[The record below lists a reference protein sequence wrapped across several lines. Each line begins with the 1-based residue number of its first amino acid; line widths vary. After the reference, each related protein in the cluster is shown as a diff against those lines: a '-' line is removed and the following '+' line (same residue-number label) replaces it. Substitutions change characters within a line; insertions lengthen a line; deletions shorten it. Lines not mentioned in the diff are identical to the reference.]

1 MTKEDIERI
10 KQLAQQ
16 KAKKSQPKVR
26 PIEQI
31 LQDVKEADAE
41 KESKKFVRKTPTKLE
56 KDLQEINNMLNS
68 NTLPIVKEE
77 PKVQNTDNEWDVPL
91 GTPISYFDPSLSYEI
106 TGYRPITADKGLDF
120 DPKVF
125 TEAAD
130 TYKTYGRY
138 TQYTPGTFIHRKHWD
153 EEFRRCREGYTV
165 GKYTLTG
172 ENYFFLNYYR
182 LLTVL
187 ESNSEV
193 ETRVEGFP
201 AFFAKQYEYF
211 HYLEMC
217 RKLKK
222 DGCAFKGRGVGASE
236 IAASNCARAY
246 TFIEN
251 SNNIVTGFS
260 EEYVSTTLEKVW
272 QELDFLNTCTEDA
285 FRHVRQKYD
294 SAMLKKA
301 SKVDTDGNESGWGAV
316 IQGIVSD
323 KPEKLRGKRCYSL
336 YYEEAGNHARLE
348 DTYVQGRALVVINGR
363 RVGSRFVFG
372 TSSGESNPK
381 LAGLKKMFYNPDN
394 YTMLPY
400 KHNHTRTGDWVFT
413 GYFIPSFSIWFG
425 TETERGFD
433 HRGVVYEDKAKKS
446 YQDHWD
452 TVTDPSILLKD
463 KAEYCFTPE
472 DAFIMEGSNAFNME
486 KLSEQQVNIDHGL
499 VEKPKTVRFRWGLTG
514 EGTVDRHSTPKMEY
528 GAGGHT
534 LMLEEPIRDSEGI
547 PIQNLYVI
555 GVDGIDTS
563 WDTTTGQSDLSK
575 YCIIVYKR
583 AFGLS
588 EPKVVAMY
596 KFRPNQVSDAYDE
609 TIKLAQYYNAKVLV
623 EATRVGVI
631 EWFKKHG
638 LQHHLMRK
646 PRFITSGRN
655 SQQFG
660 CPADVKTIERQLQLI
675 NDYIE
680 NYYTSISYQ
689 EMIDEFLRYS
699 YENKRK
705 FDIVA
710 AFGIALLAD
719 EELMNRPPRAAN
731 EKANSELN
739 QIGYYHDEFGN
750 IQFGVIPKK
759 KPENYGMLSNYGRHS
774 IRG

>member
-1 MTKEDIERI
+1 
-10 KQLAQQ
+10 
-16 KAKKSQPKVR
+16 
-26 PIEQI
+26 
-31 LQDVKEADAE
+31 
-41 KESKKFVRKTPTKLE
+41 
-56 KDLQEINNMLNS
+56 
-68 NTLPIVKEE
+68 
-77 PKVQNTDNEWDVPL
+77 
-91 GTPISYFDPSLSYEI
+91 
-106 TGYRPITADKGLDF
+106 
-120 DPKVF
+120 
-125 TEAAD
+125 
-130 TYKTYGRY
+130 
-138 TQYTPGTFIHRKHWD
+138 
-153 EEFRRCREGYTV
+153 
-165 GKYTLTG
+165 
-172 ENYFFLNYYR
+172 
-182 LLTVL
+182 
-187 ESNSEV
+187 
-193 ETRVEGFP
+193 
-201 AFFAKQYEYF
+201 
-211 HYLEMC
+211 
-217 RKLKK
+217 
-222 DGCAFKGRGVGASE
+222 
-236 IAASNCARAY
+236 
-246 TFIEN
+246 
-251 SNNIVTGFS
+251 
-260 EEYVSTTLEKVW
+260 
-272 QELDFLNTCTEDA
+272 
-285 FRHVRQKYD
+285 
-294 SAMLKKA
+294 
-301 SKVDTDGNESGWGAV
+301 
-316 IQGIVSD
+316 
-323 KPEKLRGKRCYSL
+323 
-336 YYEEAGNHARLE
+336 
-348 DTYVQGRALVVINGR
+348 
-363 RVGSRFVFG
+363 
-372 TSSGESNPK
+372 
-381 LAGLKKMFYNPDN
+381 
-394 YTMLPY
+394 MLPY
-400 KHNHTRTGDWVFT
+400 KHNHTRTGDWAFT

-425 TETERGFD
+425 TETEKGFD

-514 EGTVDRHSTPKMEY
+514 EGTVDRHSTPKIEY
-528 GAGGHT
+528 GTGGHT
-534 LMLEEPIRDSEGI
+534 LMIEEPMRDSEGI

-680 NYYTSISYQ
+680 NYYTAISYQ

-719 EELMNRPPRAAN
+719 EELMNRPPKAAN

-759 KPENYGMLSNYGRHS
+759 KPENYGMLSNYGRHI

>member
-1 MTKEDIERI
+1 MTKEDIARI
-10 KQLAQQ
+10 RQLAQQ
-16 KAKKSQPKVR
+16 KTKKAQPKVR

-31 LQDVKEADAE
+31 LQDVKEADLE

-56 KDLQEINNMLNS
+56 KDLQEINDMLNS
-68 NTLPIVKEE
+68 NSLPIVETE
-77 PKVQNTDNEWDVPL
+77 PEVQNTDCEWDVPL

-187 ESNSEV
+187 DGNSEV

-246 TFIEN
+246 TCIEN

-260 EEYVSTTLEKVW
+260 EEYVTTTLEKVW

-301 SKVDTDGNESGWGAV
+301 SKVDTDGNESGWGSV
-316 IQGIVSD
+316 IQGMVSD

-336 YYEEAGNHARLE
+336 YYEESGNHARLE
-348 DTYVQGRALVVINGR
+348 DTYVQGRALVVINGI
-363 RVGSRFVFG
+363 RVGCRFVFG
-372 TSSGESNPK
+372 TSCGESNPK

-400 KHNHTRTGDWVFT
+400 KHNHTRNGDWVYT

-425 TETERGFD
+425 TDTEKGFD
-433 HRGVVYEDKAKKS
+433 SRGVVYEDKAKKS

-452 TVTDPSILLKD
+452 TVTDPNILLKD

-499 VEKPKTVRFRWGLTG
+499 VEKPQSVRFRWGLTS
-514 EGTVDRHSTPKMEY
+514 EGTVDRHSTPKIEY
-528 GAGGHT
+528 GTGGRT
-534 LMLEEPIRDSEGI
+534 LMLEEPIKGPDGI
-547 PIQNLYVI
+547 PVQNLYVI

-638 LQHHLMRK
+638 LQHYLMRK

-680 NYYTSISYQ
+680 NYYTQLSFQ

-719 EELMNRPPRAAN
+719 EELMNRPPRMSTDSDN
-731 EKANSELN
+731 KELN
-739 QIGYYHDEFGN
+739 SIGYYTDEYGA
-750 IQFGVIPKK
+750 IQFGVIPSK
-759 KPENYGMLSNYGRHS
+759 KPENYGALSNYGRFS
-774 IRG
+774 FGT